1 MTETLDRDWWAGY
14 RRELEQRFAQEELV
28 IRSQEVERL

>member
-1 MTETLDRDWWAGY
+1 MTETLDRDWWAAY
-14 RRELEQRFAQEELV
+14 RRGLEQRFAQEELV